1 MQHAW
6 TGYRDLEVPLQ
17 VVEPEKQIQMDK
29 TKLKGLPR
37 LKAALYNSL
46 NGLKDVWK
54 NEEAFRIE
62 AVAFFFSIPIAFWLG
77 STAFKVSVL
86 CAVVLLILIVEVLNT
101 AVEAVVDRIG
111 PERHELSRIAK
122 DLGSLAVLLAS
133 ILAGLV
139 WSAALLERLACQ

>member
-1 MQHAW
+1 MN
-6 TGYRDLEVPLQ
+6 
-17 VVEPEKQIQMDK
+17 K
-29 TKLKGLPR
+29 TPLKGLPR
-37 LKAALYNSL
+37 LKAAWYNSVI
-46 NGLKDVWK
+46 GLKDVWK

-62 AVAFFFSIPIAFWLG
+62 SIVFMFSIPTAIWLG
-77 STAFKVSVL
+77 DTPFKISIL

-133 ILAGLV
+133 VLAGLV
-139 WSAALLERLACQ
+139 WTAALWERLAG